1 MLDDLNSEDRLRLMK
16 FICSFAWADLH
27 IQDSERHFVRSM
39 VARLGLSEEE
49 AQQVESWLELPPKAE
64 ELDPQE
70 IPLSHRQLFVDAAR
84 AMVMADGEVERG
96 ELENLALFDMLVRG

>member
-39 VARLGLSEEE
+39 VARLGLSEE
-49 AQQVESWLELPPKAE
+49 KR
-64 ELDPQE
+64 
-70 IPLSHRQLFVDAAR
+70 LSPSHGGAATR
-84 AMVMADGEVERG
+84 RYGGANGATFRNCASGD
-96 ELENLALFDMLVRG
+96 